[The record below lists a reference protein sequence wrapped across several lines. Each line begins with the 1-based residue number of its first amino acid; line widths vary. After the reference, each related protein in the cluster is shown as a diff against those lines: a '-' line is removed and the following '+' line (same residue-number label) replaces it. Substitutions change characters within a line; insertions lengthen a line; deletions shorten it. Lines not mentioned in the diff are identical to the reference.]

1 MATDTNSIT
10 ISGNITRDPRVI
22 EAYLGSKFAARYG
35 ALAP

>member
-1 MATDTNSIT
+1 V
-10 ISGNITRDPRVI
+10 TRDPRVI